1 MESPNANTACWFMFR
16 WEQPAPVGVWAALQT
31 PVLLLGS
38 PQGTDSMWFMSCCT
52 CCKQYRQ
59 ESLSF
64 QWKVVNFL
72 LFFDLG
78 IFLLLLLLFP
88 YF

>member
-59 ESLSF
+59 GSLSF
-64 QWKVVNFL
+64 QWKVL
-72 LFFDLG
+72 LTFRFPCKL
-78 IFLLLLLLFP
+78 FLLLCMMLLS
-88 YF
+88 